1 MALRI
6 AGATVDDPMPIW
18 RAYARLYA
26 GTIRGYD
33 LRRPGDPNVLTPDE
47 AWCSRIIGSRMTRSE
62 RDELVR
68 RAAEPGCQG
77 AMSGQTRTWR
87 TPILSRPAV
96 TSTTRQICTGTSHR
110 PTGYAACESPSSTR
124 SCT

>member
-33 LRRPGDPNVLTPDE
+33 LRRPEDPNVLTPDE

-62 RDELVR
+62 RDELSR
-68 RAAEPGCQG
+68 RAAQPGRPRGGGRAG
-77 AMSGQTRTWR
+77 AGLGGGA
-87 TPILSRPAV
+87 PCPGGGGV
-96 TSTTRQICTGTSHR
+96 D
-110 PTGYAACESPSSTR
+110 P
-124 SCT
+124 